1 MFCVTIWFLFNS
13 NWWELAWW
21 ERMKPCADFT
31 VGARL
36 LLLSLQLAETCSKL
50 KPNVDAAWLG
60 IVGVVIVVFVVV
72 VVVGGGGGGG
82 GGGVAAYRSCFFLHS
97 QQCSRFLFAF
107 FKMIV
112 SCFTLFV
119 LKFQA
124 WTSYLQCCFCLC
136 HFCLHIPVIAT
147 LSHQKVHQKGCES
160 AAVGFSL
167 HQSIWMY
174 SNFRRL
180 HREWCFSRIL
190 LENDVDNILEFI
202 EAWVNNK
209 QSVSMAMGYQK
220 AKDQKFGYSVF

>member
-1 MFCVTIWFLFNS
+1 MSMLLG
-13 NWWELAWW
+13 LALW
-21 ERMKPCADFT
+21 
-31 VGARL
+31 VL
-36 LLLSLQLAETCSKL
+36 LLLSLLL
-50 KPNVDAAWLG
+50 LLLL
-60 IVGVVIVVFVVV
+60 VVV
-72 VVVGGGGGGG
+72 VVVVMLLQLIVHVSFCIHNSVVGF
-82 GGGVAAYRSCFFLHS
+82 YLR
-97 QQCSRFLFAF
+97 F